1 MDKSRRKELAEQFRQ
16 IPVMFGVFQLKN
28 TVNGKIFIDS
38 CPNFKNRYLTLK
50 MELDDGRHRNSELQ
64 SDWREFGEAS
74 FEYSVL
80 EEREDK
86 DVADK
91 RREMKQLLQKW
102 LDKLRPYGETGY
114 RKPKE

>member
-1 MDKSRRKELAEQFRQ
+1 
-16 IPVMFGVFQLKN
+16 
-28 TVNGKIFIDS
+28 
-38 CPNFKNRYLTLK
+38 
-50 MELDDGRHRNSELQ
+50 
-64 SDWREFGEAS
+64 
-74 FEYSVL
+74 L

-102 LDKLRPYGETGY
+102 LDKLRPYGEAGY